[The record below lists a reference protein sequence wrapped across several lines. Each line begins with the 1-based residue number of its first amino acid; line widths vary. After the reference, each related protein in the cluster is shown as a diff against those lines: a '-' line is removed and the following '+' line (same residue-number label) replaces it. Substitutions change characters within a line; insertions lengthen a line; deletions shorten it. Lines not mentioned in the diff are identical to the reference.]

1 MNMNGN
7 HILAIYENISR
18 KTRQMLAAARGDDW
32 DGLVALEKD
41 CSAMFAQLFE
51 TEDGAVRDAEFQRR
65 KGELIRG
72 VLADDAQIR
81 LLVEPWLAQLNAM
94 IGSTRQQ
101 SRLNHAYEA
110 AAGH

>member
-1 MNMNGN
+1 MNGN
-7 HILAIYENISR
+7 HILAIYEDISR
-18 KTRQMLAAARGDDW
+18 TTRRMLAAARGDDW
-32 DGLVALEKD
+32 DALVALETD
-41 CSAMFAQLFE
+41 CSAMFARLFE
-51 TEDGAVRDAEFQRR
+51 TEDGALRDTEFQRR

-81 LLVEPWLAQLNAM
+81 LLVEPWLAQLTTM

-101 SRLNHAYEA
+101 SRLNEAYET